1 MAEPNDAAEQ
11 LAGLFTAMG
20 HPVRVAV
27 LLHLDG
33 HGPCDVSC
41 LSADLG
47 VEQSALSHQLARLRK
62 QGLVSATQD
71 GRRRVYALTD
81 AHVTAI
87 VRQAAE
93 HLGCPVGGSPGG
105 ESHPA

>member
-1 MAEPNDAAEQ
+1 MAEPNDGAEQ
-11 LAGLFTAMG
+11 LAGLFAAMG
-20 HPVRVAV
+20 HPMRVAV

-41 LSADLG
+41 LCAALG

-71 GRRRVYALTD
+71 GRRRVYSLTD
-81 AHVTAI
+81 AHVAAI

-93 HLGCPVGGSPGG
+93 HLGCPVGGGPGDVPH
-105 ESHPA
+105 SA